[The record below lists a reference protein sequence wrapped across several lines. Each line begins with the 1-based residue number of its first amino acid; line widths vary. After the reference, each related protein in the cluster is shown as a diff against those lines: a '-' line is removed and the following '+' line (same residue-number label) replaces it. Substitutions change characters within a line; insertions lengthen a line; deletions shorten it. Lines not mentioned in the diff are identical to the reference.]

1 MDKKRSDF
9 FQNSL
14 TAVLPLILSVVL
26 SSALYSVYSINLFSV
41 WTLGIILVTAVMFL
55 FCRFI
60 DKHHFIGGAIFVV
73 VLMFALYWFM
83 VLIAGNDYGQTFQQ
97 WFLTGADKVQ
107 TKTSY
112 LLALMVSFVPFFAVT
127 VYYFSMIL
135 YRMSFLTLISLIPC
149 AVYVKVLSDID
160 NVYVALIALLNVAI
174 LMSSVRQK
182 RENGRMVVGKG
193 ASLMSA
199 AVFTFVLLIISAAIP
214 KEENARYY
222 DRFEELFM
230 DTSNNNRLFSDYT
243 YFSEFS
249 GGADSFRGFSNRRMY
264 TVYGPQ
270 DPYFKRQTFDYYDFE
285 NDRWYADDSYS
296 EPYYTDYEWTAQAG
310 KLSLAQ
316 LQKAIKA
323 ADGYESGFAAKYGMS
338 GLSDY
343 EQITDDYISVT
354 IQPENFGAVYYI
366 APVRAVSVTPVGQSE
381 QIYVTRSGVFRNR
394 EQPHAAG
401 MPYTVTFYDEYYTR
415 YRWFALG
422 GADIDDEK
430 CGEML
435 NELYTVLMQNRDDLA
450 DTAEAFLQVYNDA
463 MDYKSI
469 YRENDLLIPDRVR
482 ELAQQITA
490 GLTYD
495 WEKASALQN
504 YFIQNNYAYDLN
516 YVAPDPSVEYFL
528 FDSKRGSCSDY
539 AAAFVLMARS
549 VGLTA
554 RYAEGYSPDV
564 TSRDSVFAISD
575 SCSHAYPEVYIQNM
589 GWAVFEPTVPS
600 GYNELESDTAQGGVN
615 FKVDYNLVFVLCVI
629 AAIVF
634 IIALIVII
642 CAPAVS
648 EKLFMGRL
656 EKASAG
662 DSAVIVY
669 KRLSGRICAK
679 LIPEH
684 ESLTP
689 YEFAEALEKLTGC
702 DISKAVFILE
712 KCSYGCSQADDSDK
726 QTVTAAYSE
735 AFAAVKEYKKNE
747 RKMLHEKRF
756 LRNRT

>member
-1 MDKKRSDF
+1 MDNKKEPF
-9 FQNSL
+9 FHNSL
-14 TAVLPLILSVVL
+14 TAVLPLILSTVL
-26 SSALYSVYSINLFSV
+26 SSALYSVYSISLFSV
-41 WTLGIILVTAVMFL
+41 WTLGIILVTALMFL

-60 DKHHFIGGAIFVV
+60 DRHHFIGGTVFVIFV
-73 VLMFALYWFM
+73 MFALYGFL
-83 VLIAGNDYGQTFQQ
+83 VLIAGSDYGQTFQQ

-112 LLALMVSFVPFFAVT
+112 LLALMISFVPFFAVT
-127 VYYFSMIL
+127 VYYFSLVL
-135 YRMSFLTLISLIPC
+135 YRMSFLTLVSLIPC

-182 RENGRMVVGKG
+182 RESSRTVVGRG

-214 KEENARYY
+214 KEESARYY

-230 DTSNNNRLFSDYT
+230 DTSNNNKLFSDYT
-243 YFSEFS
+243 FFSEFS
-249 GGADSFRGFSNRRMY
+249 GGADAFRGFSNRRMY
-264 TVYGPQ
+264 TVYGSQ

-296 EPYYTDYEWTAQAG
+296 EPYYTDHEWTSQAE

-323 ADGYESGFAAKYGMS
+323 ADGYESGFSQKYGLTE
-338 GLSDY
+338 LSQY

-354 IQPENFGAVYYI
+354 IQPENFSAVYYI
-366 APVRAVSVTPVGQSE
+366 APVRAVSVAPIGQSE

-401 MPYTVTFYDEYYTR
+401 LPYTVSFYDEYYTR

-422 GADIDDEK
+422 GADLDDEK

-435 NELYTVLMQNRDDLA
+435 SELYTVLMQNRDSLA
-450 DTAEAFLQVYNDA
+450 DNAAAFLQVYSDA
-463 MDYKSI
+463 MDYKAI
-469 YRENDLLIPDRVR
+469 YQENDLLIPDRIR
-482 ELAQQITA
+482 ELAEQITA
-490 GLTYD
+490 GMTYD

-504 YFIQNNYAYDLN
+504 YFIQNDYIYDLN
-516 YVAPDPSVEYFL
+516 FVAPDPSVEYFL

-549 VGLTA
+549 LGLTA

-564 TSRDSVFAISD
+564 TSRDAVFAISD

-589 GWAVFEPTVPS
+589 GWTVFEPTVPS
-600 GYNELESDTAQGGVN
+600 GYNELESNDAQGGVN
-615 FKVDYNLVFVLCVI
+615 FRVDYNLVFVLCVI

-634 IIALIVII
+634 IFTLIAMI

-648 EKLFMGRL
+648 ERLFMNRL
-656 EKASAG
+656 ENSSAEEG
-662 DSAVIVY
+662 AVMAY
-669 KRLSGRICAK
+669 KRLSGKICAK

-684 ESLTP
+684 DTLTP
-689 YEFAEALEKLTGC
+689 YEFADKFEKLTGC
-702 DISKAVFILE
+702 DISGAVFILE
-712 KCSYGCSQADDSDK
+712 KYYYGGSQAESSDK
-726 QTVTAAYSE
+726 QTITAAYIQ
-735 AFAAVKEYKKNE
+735 AFEAVKEYKKNE

>member
-73 VLMFALYWFM
+73 ALMFALYWFM

-316 LQKAIKA
+316 LQKAIK
-323 ADGYESGFAAKYGMS
+323 
-338 GLSDY
+338 
-343 EQITDDYISVT
+343 
-354 IQPENFGAVYYI
+354 
-366 APVRAVSVTPVGQSE
+366 R
-381 QIYVTRSGVFRNR
+381 
-394 EQPHAAG
+394 
-401 MPYTVTFYDEYYTR
+401 
-415 YRWFALG
+415 
-422 GADIDDEK
+422 
-430 CGEML
+430 
-435 NELYTVLMQNRDDLA
+435 
-450 DTAEAFLQVYNDA
+450 
-463 MDYKSI
+463 
-469 YRENDLLIPDRVR
+469 
-482 ELAQQITA
+482 
-490 GLTYD
+490 
-495 WEKASALQN
+495 
-504 YFIQNNYAYDLN
+504 
-516 YVAPDPSVEYFL
+516 
-528 FDSKRGSCSDY
+528 
-539 AAAFVLMARS
+539 
-549 VGLTA
+549 LTA
-554 RYAEGYSPDV
+554 TKADFRQSTVCQGCP
-564 TSRDSVFAISD
+564 TMSR
-575 SCSHAYPEVYIQNM
+575 
-589 GWAVFEPTVPS
+589 
-600 GYNELESDTAQGGVN
+600 
-615 FKVDYNLVFVLCVI
+615 
-629 AAIVF
+629 
-634 IIALIVII
+634 
-642 CAPAVS
+642 
-648 EKLFMGRL
+648 
-656 EKASAG
+656 
-662 DSAVIVY
+662 
-669 KRLSGRICAK
+669 
-679 LIPEH
+679 
-684 ESLTP
+684 
-689 YEFAEALEKLTGC
+689 
-702 DISKAVFILE
+702 
-712 KCSYGCSQADDSDK
+712 
-726 QTVTAAYSE
+726 
-735 AFAAVKEYKKNE
+735 
-747 RKMLHEKRF
+747 
-756 LRNRT
+756 

>member
-193 ASLMSA
+193 ASMMSA

-296 EPYYTDYEWTAQAG
+296 EPYHTDYEWTAQAG

-323 ADGYESGFAAKYGMS
+323 ADGYESGFSAKYGMS

-366 APVRAVSVTPVGQSE
+366 APVRAVSVTPWAV
-381 QIYVTRSGVFRNR
+381 R
-394 EQPHAAG
+394 
-401 MPYTVTFYDEYYTR
+401 
-415 YRWFALG
+415 
-422 GADIDDEK
+422 ADICNK
-430 CGEML
+430 
-435 NELYTVLMQNRDDLA
+435 
-450 DTAEAFLQVYNDA
+450 
-463 MDYKSI
+463 
-469 YRENDLLIPDRVR
+469 
-482 ELAQQITA
+482 
-490 GLTYD
+490 
-495 WEKASALQN
+495 
-504 YFIQNNYAYDLN
+504 
-516 YVAPDPSVEYFL
+516 
-528 FDSKRGSCSDY
+528 KRC
-539 AAAFVLMARS
+539 F
-549 VGLTA
+549 
-554 RYAEGYSPDV
+554 
-564 TSRDSVFAISD
+564 
-575 SCSHAYPEVYIQNM
+575 Q
-589 GWAVFEPTVPS
+589 EP
-600 GYNELESDTAQGGVN
+600 
-615 FKVDYNLVFVLCVI
+615 
-629 AAIVF
+629 
-634 IIALIVII
+634 
-642 CAPAVS
+642 
-648 EKLFMGRL
+648 
-656 EKASAG
+656 
-662 DSAVIVY
+662 
-669 KRLSGRICAK
+669 
-679 LIPEH
+679 
-684 ESLTP
+684 
-689 YEFAEALEKLTGC
+689 
-702 DISKAVFILE
+702 
-712 KCSYGCSQADDSDK
+712 
-726 QTVTAAYSE
+726 
-735 AFAAVKEYKKNE
+735 
-747 RKMLHEKRF
+747 
-756 LRNRT
+756 

>member
-1 MDKKRSDF
+1 MDNKKEPF
-9 FQNSL
+9 FHNSL
-14 TAVLPLILSVVL
+14 TAVLPLILSTVL
-26 SSALYSVYSINLFSV
+26 SSALYSVYSISLFSV
-41 WTLGIILVTAVMFL
+41 WTLGIILVTALMFL

-60 DKHHFIGGAIFVV
+60 DRHHFIGGTVFVIFV
-73 VLMFALYWFM
+73 MFALYGFL
-83 VLIAGNDYGQTFQQ
+83 VLIAGSDYGQTFQQ

-112 LLALMVSFVPFFAVT
+112 LLALMISFVPFFAVT
-127 VYYFSMIL
+127 VYYFSLVL
-135 YRMSFLTLISLIPC
+135 YRMSFLTLVSLIPC

-182 RENGRMVVGKG
+182 RESSRTVVGRG

-214 KEENARYY
+214 KEESARYY

-230 DTSNNNRLFSDYT
+230 DTSNNNKLFSDYT
-243 YFSEFS
+243 FFSEFS
-249 GGADSFRGFSNRRMY
+249 GGADAFRGFSNRRMY
-264 TVYGPQ
+264 TVYGSQ

-296 EPYYTDYEWTAQAG
+296 EPYYTDHEWTSQAE

-323 ADGYESGFAAKYGMS
+323 ADGYESGFSEKYGLTE
-338 GLSDY
+338 LSQY

-354 IQPENFGAVYYI
+354 IQPENFSAVYYI
-366 APVRAVSVTPVGQSE
+366 APVRAVSVAPIGQSE

-401 MPYTVTFYDEYYTR
+401 LPYTVSFYDEYYTR

-422 GADIDDEK
+422 GADLDDEK

-435 NELYTVLMQNRDDLA
+435 SELYTVLMQNRDSLA
-450 DTAEAFLQVYNDA
+450 DNAAAFLQVYSDA
-463 MDYKSI
+463 MEYKAI
-469 YRENDLLIPDRVR
+469 YQENDLLIPDRIR
-482 ELAQQITA
+482 ELAEQITA
-490 GLTYD
+490 GMTYD

-504 YFIQNNYAYDLN
+504 YFIQNDYIYDLN
-516 YVAPDPSVEYFL
+516 FVAPDPSVEYFL

-549 VGLTA
+549 LGLTA

-564 TSRDSVFAISD
+564 TSRDAVFAISD

-589 GWAVFEPTVPS
+589 GWTVFEPTVPS
-600 GYNELESDTAQGGVN
+600 GYNELESNDAQGGVN
-615 FKVDYNLVFVLCVI
+615 FRVDYNLVFVLCVI
-629 AAIVF
+629 AGIVF
-634 IIALIVII
+634 IFALIAMI

-648 EKLFMGRL
+648 ERLFMNRL
-656 EKASAG
+656 EKASAEEG
-662 DSAVIVY
+662 AVMAY
-669 KRLSGRICAK
+669 KRLSGKICAK

-684 ESLTP
+684 DTLTP
-689 YEFAEALEKLTGC
+689 YEFAERFEKLTGC
-702 DISKAVFILE
+702 DISGAVFILE
-712 KCSYGCSQADDSDK
+712 KCSYGGSQAESSDK
-726 QTVTAAYSE
+726 QTITAAYIK
-735 AFAAVKEYKKNE
+735 AFEAVKEYRKNE